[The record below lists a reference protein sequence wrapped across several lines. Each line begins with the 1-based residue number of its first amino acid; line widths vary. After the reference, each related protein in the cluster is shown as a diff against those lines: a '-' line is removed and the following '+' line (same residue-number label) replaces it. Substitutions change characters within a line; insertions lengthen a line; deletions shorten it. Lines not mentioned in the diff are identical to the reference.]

1 MCKKYFKQTRIRS
14 DPPAVLVAPHVD
26 ACVSAE
32 RLRHDAFARQF
43 GDLTAAEA
51 KSLLAQRSA
60 LAELRRMRVGRTLAS
75 SDDMSIAL
83 SCTVQAAMA
92 YAPTAEGVLANAAI
106 LCKVLAGNSDAALR
120 LAPLANRLK
129 ACELNGPAKF
139 SLVYEL
145 AQANVEA
152 EHAAAAL
159 IARGVPGVPINHVM
173 ADAWARA
180 ADFGFHNP
188 KLKHEAEDKYT
199 ASHFPRTGSD
209 PALHTNQLPRSGRWG
224 CTRTTGNRG

>member
-14 DPPAVLVAPHVD
+14 DPPAVRVAPHVD

-75 SDDMSIAL
+75 SDDVSIAL

-92 YAPTAEGVLANAAI
+92 YPYAPTAEGVLANAAI

-120 LAPLANRLK
+120 LAPLVNRLK

-145 AQANVEA
+145 AQANIEA

-159 IARGVPGVPINHVM
+159 IARGVPINHVM
-173 ADAWARA
+173 ADAWAR
-180 ADFGFHNP
+180 G
-188 KLKHEAEDKYT
+188 LT
-199 ASHFPRTGSD
+199 LGSII
-209 PALHTNQLPRSGRWG
+209 RS
-224 CTRTTGNRG
+224 

>member
-14 DPPAVLVAPHVD
+14 DPPAVRVAPHVD

-75 SDDMSIAL
+75 SDDVSIAL

-145 AQANVEA
+145 AQANVKA
-152 EHAAAAL
+152 DSHWSMSSHKPTSRPSTRRRLSLPGASRACRSTTSWL
-159 IARGVPGVPINHVM
+159 MPGRG
-173 ADAWARA
+173 R
-180 ADFGFHNP
+180 
-188 KLKHEAEDKYT
+188 LT
-199 ASHFPRTGSD
+199 LGSII
-209 PALHTNQLPRSGRWG
+209 RS
-224 CTRTTGNRG
+224 